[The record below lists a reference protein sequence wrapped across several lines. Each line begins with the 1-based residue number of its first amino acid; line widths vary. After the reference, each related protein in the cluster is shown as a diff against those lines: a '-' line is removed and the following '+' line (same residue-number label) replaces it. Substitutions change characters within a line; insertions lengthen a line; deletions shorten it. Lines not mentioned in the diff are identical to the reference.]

1 MRPTIQDIFFT
12 WKKLILTVT
21 LLLSLITFTALQEHT
36 SFSKIENLQE
46 QKGVIGFI
54 AEISRMDLEFA
65 AIQYRGKG
73 KMLELKYERLL
84 TLDGYDLIGRL
95 FAEESDDYHADLK
108 ILQEK
113 VETFI
118 QSAKVWYDPDESAL
132 DVKERT
138 LINTKDSL
146 ITHINTMIEKDNAY
160 DYSKSLIRHT
170 LIYLTLLIMIAMA
183 ITYFKK
189 SAMILKDIKSLY
201 MVDMQGNA
209 HTPVTDEITIIAKR
223 MRKKTLSSENPDMID
238 PVTEI
243 NNHKGL
249 LYAYANKKN
258 VKDGAFVAVATFKID
273 EFSILDKKYSKDFTQ
288 SILKKIAFMTSLYQQ
303 PADIIGRTDYSEFT
317 IIFSRA
323 DRNQALKDC
332 QLIMSSVEEAKF
344 KTPDGENLTL
354 TLSTGFAPKH
364 TNVTIDD
371 TMGQSKKA
379 LGKAMAEGANRLMQ
393 T

>member
-1 MRPTIQDIFFT
+1 MRPTIQDIFSA
-12 WKKLILTVT
+12 WKKLILTMT
-21 LLLSLITFTALQEHT
+21 LLLSLITFTALEEHI

-46 QKGVIGFI
+46 QKAVIDFI

-65 AIQYRGKG
+65 AIQYRGKSR
-73 KMLELKYERLL
+73 MLELKYERLL
-84 TLDGYDLIGRL
+84 SLDGYDLIGKL
-95 FAEESDDYHADLK
+95 FAEESSDYHTDLK
-108 ILQEK
+108 VLQDQTK
-113 VETFI
+113 TFI
-118 QSAKVWYDPDESAL
+118 ESAKVWYDPDGSAL
-132 DVKERT
+132 DIKERT
-138 LINTKDSL
+138 LIDNRDSL
-146 ITHINTMIEKDNAY
+146 VTHINMMIEKDNGY
-160 DYSKSLIRHT
+160 DYSKSLIQHVM
-170 LIYLTLLIMIAMA
+170 IYLTLLIMIAMA
-183 ITYFKK
+183 ISHFKK
-189 SAMILKDIKSLY
+189 STMILKDIHSLY

-209 HTPVTDEITIIAKR
+209 HAPVTDEITIIAKR
-223 MRKKTLSSENPDMID
+223 MHKKVLSSENPDMID

-243 NNHKGL
+243 NNYKGM

-258 VKDGAFVAVATFKID
+258 VKDSAFTAVATFKID
-273 EFSILDKKYSKDFTQ
+273 DFSTLDREYSKEFTQ
-288 SILKKIAFMTSLYQQ
+288 SVLKKIAFMTSLYQQ

-344 KTPDGENLTL
+344 KSPDGENLTL

-364 TNVTIDD
+364 SNVTIDD